1 MGFLTLISENQNT
14 PDLFIF
20 KNFIKKHVQTVEPF
34 ICTKKGK
41 Q

>member
-1 MGFLTLISENQNT
+1 MGFLTLISENRNN

-20 KNFIKKHVQTVEPF
+20 KNFIKKHVQTAAPF

>member
-1 MGFLTLISENQNT
+1 MGFLTLISKNQNT

-20 KNFIKKHVQTVEPF
+20 KNFIKKYIQTTAPF

-41 Q
+41 R